1 MTDYFVHES
10 AVVDVASSIGEGTK
24 VWHFCHVMSGAS
36 IGRNCNLGQNVYVDA
51 DVTIGDGC
59 KLQNN
64 VSVYKGV
71 VLEDGVFCG
80 PSMVFTNV
88 INPRAFIERKDE
100 FKPTVVQRGAS
111 LGANCTIVCGVTIGA
126 YALIGAGSVV
136 TSDVPSHGV
145 VYGVPGRRRGWVCK
159 CGVMLPKETGDCA
172 LTCEGGS
179 GSRGCGSRYRLQSEV
194 LTLETDLSGS
204 GFD

>member
-10 AVVDVASSIGEGTK
+10 AVVDEPSSIGEGTK

-36 IGRNCNLGQNVYVDA
+36 IGRKCNLGQNVYVDA

-64 VSVYKGV
+64 VSIYKGV

-159 CGVMLPKETGDCA
+159 CGVMLPKETGDGA
-172 LTCEGGS
+172 LTCEAES

>member
-1 MTDYFVHES
+1 
-10 AVVDVASSIGEGTK
+10 
-24 VWHFCHVMSGAS
+24 
-36 IGRNCNLGQNVYVDA
+36 
-51 DVTIGDGC
+51 
-59 KLQNN
+59 
-64 VSVYKGV
+64 
-71 VLEDGVFCG
+71 
-80 PSMVFTNV
+80 MVFTNV

-159 CGVMLPKETGDCA
+159 CGVMLPKETGDGA
-172 LTCEGGS
+172 LTCEAES